1 MDASYAY
8 APPRPDKPPEYNAG
22 PVQPAE
28 LVEAL
33 RTWQLNSA
41 DAPTGRA
48 RRKSSCARLRD
59 AFANQKLESVSEDSE
74 MDDNGLPSSSSCPPQ
89 FGVRS
94 YLHQFYEDC
103 AGIRRNSLDSHPYDN
118 PYLSDDFRYL
128 INPKPR
134 RSTYIW
140 WKVAMVCGF
149 SLMAFGAVALMAG
162 YLVPPRRELVG
173 YLGGVPVVDSVAT
186 DLNYKLDA
194 CKVAGLILLCAGS
207 LAVAFSLLV
216 PSFLHGYMEKE
227 LMMQENFKERISTGD
242 GGVGPTQMA
251 AVEGI
256 PLTEQVQNVQPE
268 RRALGPTEGAEP
280 TASTSELP

>member
-1 MDASYAY
+1 MDSSYAY
-8 APPRPDKPPEYNAG
+8 APLRPENPAYSAG

-33 RTWQLNSA
+33 RTWQLSSA
-41 DAPTGRA
+41 DAPTGRV

-74 MDDNGLPSSSSCPPQ
+74 MDDIGLPSGSSCPPQ

-134 RSTYIW
+134 KSTYIW

-149 SLMAFGAVALMAG
+149 SLIAFGAVALMAG
-162 YLVPPRRELVG
+162 YLVPQRRELVG
-173 YLGGVPVVDSVAT
+173 YLGGVPVVDSAAT

-194 CKVAGLILLCAGS
+194 CKLAGLILLCVGG
-207 LAVAFSLLV
+207 LTVAFSLLV

-227 LMMQENFKERISTGD
+227 LLMQESFKERIATGD
-242 GGVGPTQMA
+242 SNVGPPQTA

-268 RRALGPTEGAEP
+268 RRALGLAEAAEP
-280 TASTSELP
+280 STSTSE